1 MKTSNNETYFQ
12 TVIFVIKHSRG
23 KLNIMLKARA
33 QLSLLLTLN
42 CLLLCLSNTAS
53 VPAFG
58 GEPELKWWKGNLHTH
73 SLWSDGNEF
82 PEMIASWYA
91 ERDYNFLALTDHNVL
106 SDSMRW
112 MKLADIVK
120 RSDDQILNRYVE
132 KFGQAWVETQGEQDS
147 ANFAV
152 RLKPLHEF
160 RHLLEQ
166 KNQFIMIPAE
176 EISDRAEGKPVHIN
190 ATNLAE
196 ALPPARGETVREAMQ
211 NNLRAILEHEKE
223 HGREILPHLN
233 HPNFGYAVT
242 AEDLAAVVSERF
254 FEVYN
259 GHPGVNHLGDKDHPS
274 TERIWD
280 LVNAIRRDTLQVPPI
295 MGIATDDSHEYHG
308 KPGSRPGRGWVM
320 VRSRY
325 LTPEHLIRAMK
336 RGDFYASSGVTL
348 KDVQF
353 DAASKTLS
361 IAISPDDQATYTTQ
375 FIGTLEHPDDDS
387 RIGQILATSTDLNP
401 SYQMKSDQ
409 LYVRAVITSSLD
421 ATDPSFKNQKQQA
434 WTQPVGWEGSDAD
447 E

>member
-1 MKTSNNETYFQ
+1 
-12 TVIFVIKHSRG
+12 
-23 KLNIMLKARA
+23 MLIARA
-33 QLSLLLTLN
+33 QPSLLSALT
-42 CLLLCLSNTAS
+42 CLLLCLSNAS
-53 VPAFG
+53 IAPAFG
-58 GEPELKWWKGNLHTH
+58 EEPELKWWKGNLHTH
-73 SLWSDGNEF
+73 SLWSDGDEF

-106 SDSMRW
+106 SDGMRW

-120 RSDDQILNRYVE
+120 RSDDQILNRYIE
-132 KFGQAWVETQGEQDS
+132 KFGQSWVETRGKKD
-147 ANFAV
+147 AADFAV

-190 ATNLAE
+190 ATNVAE
-196 ALPPARGETVREAMQ
+196 ALQPAGGETVREAMQ

-242 AEDLAAVVSERF
+242 AQDLAAVVSEKF

-274 TERIWD
+274 IERIWD
-280 LVNAIRRDTLQVPPI
+280 LVNAIRRDTLDVPPI

-353 DAASKTLS
+353 DPATKTLS
-361 IAISPDDQATYTTQ
+361 ISISPDDQATYTTQ

-387 RIGQILATSTDLNP
+387 RIGQVLATSTDLNP
-401 SYQMKSDQ
+401 TYQMKSDQ
-409 LYVRAVITSSLD
+409 LYVRAVITSSLA
-421 ATDPSFKNQKQQA
+421 ATDPSFKDQKQQA
-434 WTQPVGWEGSDAD
+434 WTQPVGWGKSDAT